1 MTKLLTYIFIFLF
14 TFTSS
19 VNAGYFVKLESGL
32 GVFGHEIGHSM
43 YGDDEVTA
51 GYLGSRFADAYT
63 DGLWINGEDSKLG
76 SWNVADGNS
85 LYVGQNG
92 SDFANVKNRDD
103 FEPISL
109 TLTGLTIAGSIYSIQ
124 DSARKIY
131 FWIEGEG
138 YKGKTTYVD
147 PISGEVYTSDAML
160 KDGAVDLATAA
171 TISGAF
177 KVGGKVVGKIKNG
190 INKSLDSITFGFDD
204 VLPKETLPAL
214 VLKSGQE
221 LHTTAHP
228 FDRMLER
235 NISFKDITDTIKNTL
250 HTTEIKVDEFGR
262 PSYKIVGKNAT
273 VIINPE
279 TNTLITTYKT
289 TSNAKRL
296 KQILDKL

>member
-19 VNAGYFVKLESGL
+19 VNACYFVKSESGL

-43 YGDDEVTA
+43 YGDDEAMA

-63 DGLWINGEDSKLG
+63 DGLWINGVDSKLG
-76 SWNVADGNS
+76 SWNVADGNL

-109 TLTGLTIAGSIYSIQ
+109 TLTGLTVAGSLYSIQ

-131 FWIEGEG
+131 SWIEGEG
-138 YKGKTTYVD
+138 YKGNTTYVD

-177 KVGGKVVGKIKNG
+177 KIGGKVVGKIKNG

-221 LHTTAHP
+221 LHTTAHL

-235 NISFKDITDTIKNTL
+235 NISFKDITDVLKNPL
-250 HTTEIKVDEFGR
+250 GISKVKMDKFG